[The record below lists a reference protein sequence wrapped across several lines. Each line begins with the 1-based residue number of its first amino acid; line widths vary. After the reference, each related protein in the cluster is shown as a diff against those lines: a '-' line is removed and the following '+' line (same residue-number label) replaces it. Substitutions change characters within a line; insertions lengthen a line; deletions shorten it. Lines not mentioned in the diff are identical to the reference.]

1 LHDEGVTNDTILERP
16 LYDEALAAEFLNVSQ
31 STLHWWLEGRR
42 QGSKT
47 YAPVLRR
54 EPTGSKE
61 VTWGEFVEARFLREY
76 RRTHEVPLSKIR
88 DFVSILR
95 DSLEIAYPLASARP
109 WVGPG
114 QRLLIQAQQESELP
128 PELWAAY
135 EVSSGQTLLTHP
147 SESFL
152 ERVEFDDSEVGFVIR
167 VHPNGRESPVV
178 IDPEVRYGTPNVEG
192 IPTETLA
199 ELVMAGDSVESVAKD
214 FDLKLGYVVAALGYE
229 RVTSLAA

>member
-1 LHDEGVTNDTILERP
+1 M
-16 LYDEALAAEFLNVSQ
+16 
-31 STLHWWLEGRR
+31 
-42 QGSKT
+42 
-47 YAPVLRR
+47 
-54 EPTGSKE
+54 
-61 VTWGEFVEARFLREY
+61 
-76 RRTHEVPLSKIR
+76 
-88 DFVSILR
+88 
-95 DSLEIAYPLASARP
+95 
-109 WVGPG
+109 
-114 QRLLIQAQQESELP
+114 
-128 PELWAAY
+128 
-135 EVSSGQTLLTHP
+135 
-147 SESFL
+147 